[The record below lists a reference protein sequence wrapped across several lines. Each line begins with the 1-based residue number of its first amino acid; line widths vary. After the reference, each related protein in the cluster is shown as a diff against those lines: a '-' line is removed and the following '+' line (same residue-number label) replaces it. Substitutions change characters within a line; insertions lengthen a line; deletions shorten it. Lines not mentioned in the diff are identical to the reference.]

1 MEFKDI
7 RLGDTVRLRNGET
20 FVVGSKITSY
30 HDRDGDHE
38 GPFLAPDRP
47 FTDRYALGDVV
58 EVIERNSRI
67 CIFCGEGVTS
77 REPDV
82 LYCRGCHYT
91 GRAHEEQRED
101 LLLKLRLTPNVEDA
115 SIWHT
120 GGGCFLL
127 AVNLTDGRLVAIT
140 DGDAGLPEQDEKW
153 GLVVISPDQDAW
165 DEWDE
170 DRLDIRYGEWDDAQL
185 TAAVAK
191 IAATP
196 TEDKVV
202 SLDGE
207 RQYREELASG
217 RDPRD

>member
-1 MEFKDI
+1 MELKDI

-20 FVVGSKITSY
+20 FVVDSKITSY
-30 HDRDGDHE
+30 HDAGGEHA
-38 GPFLAPDRP
+38 GPFLAPVRNFSDH
-47 FTDRYALGDVV
+47 YSLGDVV
-58 EVIERNSRI
+58 EVVERNCRI

-82 LYCRGCHYT
+82 LYCRGCHYS
-91 GRAHEEQRED
+91 GRAASEQRED
-101 LLLKLRLTPNVEDA
+101 LLANLRLTQHVEDA

-127 AVNLTDGRLVAIT
+127 AVGLADGRLVTIT
-140 DGDAGLPEQDEKW
+140 DGDAGLPEAEEKW
-153 GLVVISPDQDAW
+153 GLVVISPDTEAW

-170 DRLDIRYGEWDDAQL
+170 ERLDIRYGEWDDAQL

-202 SLDGE
+202 DLDGE